1 MSEDTPM
8 LGAGCVPDPLWGV
21 RRLGVHVEHLEQNVV
36 LLTGFDTVCG
46 ERIASL
52 EETVRVCEPIAESQP
67 GFLDLLEGEIV
78 EALKQIRHNDRVAKR
93 QIAKLT
99 GRNTTLRVIVKR
111 ANVQVREMQKA
122 LCGLPRAK
130 SAARYSI
137 VPKRIKNTRVNTG
150 RERLREPPP
159 FDAACKKPLPRPQG
173 PAYRGVQTASV
184 PNTPPASVYRPPD
197 FVGRPTLAHHVHDID
212 QVQDLVSKEAYAR
225 TNALL
230 LARVGSLDEQV
241 RVLTE
246 QAARVGPLNELVQ
259 VLTEQVARVGPLDEQ
274 VCVLTERVNALN
286 LQVAPVTEVA
296 FYGPGE
302 MFLDSVCQIFGAP
315 TVERLV
321 KVHGVV

>member
-8 LGAGCVPDPLWGV
+8 HDAGCVPDPLWGV

-99 GRNTTLRVIVKR
+99 GRNTTLRAIVKR
-111 ANVQVREMQKA
+111 TKVQVREMQKA

-137 VPKRIKNTRVNTG
+137 VPSAGRVPLPHPQGLAYRAG
-150 RERLREPPP
+150 RVPFPHPQGLAYRAGKVLPPP
-159 FDAACKKPLPRPQG
+159 FDAACKKPLPHPQG

-184 PNTPPASVYRPPD
+184 PNTPPASVR
-197 FVGRPTLAHHVHDID
+197 
-212 QVQDLVSKEAYAR
+212 DLVSKEAYAR
-225 TNALL
+225 ANALL

-241 RVLTE
+241 RVLTV
-246 QAARVGPLNELVQ
+246 QAARVGPLTELVQ
-259 VLTEQVARVGPLDEQ
+259 MLTEQVARVGPLDEQ

-286 LQVAPVTEVA
+286 LQVAPVTEAA

-302 MFLDSVCQIFGAP
+302 MFLDGVCQLFGGP